1 MIIEIA
7 GYNLD
12 YSQIKKLEERS
23 KATPETISA
32 AYARISR
39 SNKSVVELRKEA
51 LEDVAKAR
59 NSNQKIV
66 FEMGHASVA
75 EHAVFNFDII
85 GISRLLVE
93 DIQRSRLASFTEK
106 SQRYV
111 TLQGDY
117 VLPEE
122 IRGSELEQEFRLV
135 IEEQNAL
142 YRKLY
147 EEGRNYLKQSGF
159 KGSAEELRGK
169 AKEDARYVLALA
181 TETQFGMTIN
191 ARALE
196 RLLQRLDKSDLQ
208 EAHQM
213 KAGLLEQAMKIA
225 PSLVRYSECE
235 DFERNI
241 HSPLPELENNKIIE
255 DVKLVRMTSEAESW
269 ILAGMIFED
278 SGRDIE
284 AIFEQV
290 KTIPNNQKAEI
301 FSQMFCKMQPWQRM
315 PRAFELVNFTFGLLI
330 SSSCFGQ
337 LKRHRMAT
345 ILRSGYHPEH
355 GYVVPP
361 LLDEIGGR
369 ELMQPVMERVDQLF
383 YQLEKIKKG
392 LGAYILTNSHR
403 LPVLFQANLR
413 ELYHFSRLRSDCHAQ
428 WEIREISQ
436 KIDMILKRELP
447 NAGAMLMGKDEFIK
461 KYGCGGKR

>member
-12 YSQIKKLEERS
+12 YSQIKKLEDSS

-39 SNKSVVELRKEA
+39 SNKSVTELRKEA
-51 LEDVAKAR
+51 LEDVSKAR
-59 NSNQKIV
+59 NSNQNIV

-111 TLQGDY
+111 TLHGDY

-122 IRGSELEQEFRLV
+122 LRGSELEPEYRAV

-147 EEGRNYLKQSGF
+147 EEGRKYLKSSGF
-159 KGSAEELRGK
+159 TGSAEELRGK

-208 EAHQM
+208 EAKQL
-213 KAGLLEQAMKIA
+213 KAGLLEQVIKIA

-241 HSPLPELENNKIIE
+241 YSSLPEMENNQLIE
-255 DVKLVRMTSEAESW
+255 DLKLVRMTSEAESW
-269 ILAGMIFED
+269 ILAGMIFET

-284 AIFEQV
+284 AVFEQV
-290 KTIPNNQKAEI
+290 KTMPYNQKTEI
-301 FSQMFCKMQPWQRM
+301 FSQMFCKMKSWQRM
-315 PRAFELVNFTFGLLI
+315 PRAFELVNFTFALLV

-355 GYVVPP
+355 GYIIPP
-361 LLDEIGGR
+361 LLDKIGGK
-369 ELMQPVMERVDQLF
+369 ELIEPVMEHVDQLF
-383 YQLEKIKKG
+383 YKLEKIKKG

-413 ELYHFSRLRSDCHAQ
+413 ELYHFSRLRSDIHAQ
-428 WEIREISQ
+428 WEIREISK

-461 KYGCGGKR
+461 KYGCGDKR